1 MRSKSDSHRT
11 RADDPI
17 RPHPTK
23 ESEHGGYPSR
33 PEMSQL
39 PPMRE
44 RTCRVAI
51 LDDSTVVRERLVSM
65 LSELPSVDVVAQTT
79 LPFEAISAIR
89 KLRPD
94 VAILDISMPGGSG
107 VEVLQAVK
115 REKSAPIV
123 IMLTNFAHDQ
133 CREQCLRLGADYFF
147 DKSTEF
153 DKVIAV
159 LAAQSSFQA
168 TPQA

>member
-1 MRSKSDSHRT
+1 
-11 RADDPI
+11 
-17 RPHPTK
+17 
-23 ESEHGGYPSR
+23 
-33 PEMSQL
+33 
-39 PPMRE
+39 MRE
-44 RTCRVAI
+44 RKCRVAI

-65 LSELPSVDVVAQTT
+65 LSELPSVDVVAQST

-89 KLRPD
+89 NLRPD

-107 VEVLQAVK
+107 VEVLQTI
-115 REKSAPIV
+115 KSENPAPLA

-153 DKVIAV
+153 EKILTV
-159 LAAQSSFQA
+159 LAAQEN
-168 TPQA
+168 TPS